1 MPTILTY
8 SGKSQMYFR
17 GIAIKRSNKK
27 EMASKIL
34 THLKILTEVSFCD
47 IIFFTSKVSFTI
59 LKPGNF
65 CIFQVNFNNL
75 SE

>member
-1 MPTILTY
+1 
-8 SGKSQMYFR
+8 
-17 GIAIKRSNKK
+17 
-27 EMASKIL
+27 MASKIL